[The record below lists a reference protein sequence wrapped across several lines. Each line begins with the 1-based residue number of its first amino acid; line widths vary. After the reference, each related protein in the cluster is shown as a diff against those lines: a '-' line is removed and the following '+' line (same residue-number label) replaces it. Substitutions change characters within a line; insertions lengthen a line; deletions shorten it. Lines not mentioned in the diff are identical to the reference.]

1 MPPAR
6 KSARSTS
13 RRSAGRSTSRRS
25 SASSRGSARFKEPTA
40 VKQLNRSLEA
50 AQKAINDLRK
60 QAGRDAG
67 AGTRSLHQDL
77 RKFVTNAKRDSGKL
91 STALKR
97 DFDQAQKTIATAR
110 SSGSGRRTTSG
121 RRSASSGR
129 RSGTRSGTR
138 RSSTRKT
145 S

>member
-1 MPPAR
+1 
-6 KSARSTS
+6 
-13 RRSAGRSTSRRS
+13 
-25 SASSRGSARFKEPTA
+25 
-40 VKQLNRSLEA
+40 
-50 AQKAINDLRK
+50 
-60 QAGRDAG
+60 
-67 AGTRSLHQDL
+67 L

-91 STALKR
+91 TTALKR
-97 DFDQAQKTIATAR
+97 DFEQAQKALTQAQRTG
-110 SSGSGRRTTSG
+110 SGRRTSSGRRTTSS